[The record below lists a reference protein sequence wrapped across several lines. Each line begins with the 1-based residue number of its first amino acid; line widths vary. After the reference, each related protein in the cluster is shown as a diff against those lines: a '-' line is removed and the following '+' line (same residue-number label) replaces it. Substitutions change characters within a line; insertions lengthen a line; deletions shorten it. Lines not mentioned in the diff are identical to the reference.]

1 MQDLDISQELAVKN
15 SIQRKQFYIESY
27 GCAMNFSDSE
37 IIGSILNAHG
47 YGITQDEFD
56 ADAKG
61 LMPVYDLQL
70 AKSGVEEKKCW
81 RMVNFETVF
90 EVKTNG
96 EVYKIV

>member
-1 MQDLDISQELAVKN
+1 MKNITKNEAIELIKGLAGN
-15 SIQRKQFYIESY
+15 SIYSVKFIKKDGSERL
-27 GCAMNFSDSE
+27 MN
-37 IIGSILNAHG
+37 SIRR
-47 YGITQDEFD
+47 TQKGVSGEGLKFD